1 MARRNRRVGVGS
13 VRTVGLVV
21 ALLSGSSGF
30 GQGVNIH
37 PELSSSGPLAPA
49 RPELAGVGVPLA
61 SPQSERIEPGTGWN
75 GISNSLSNT
84 AVPITSIDQLLRM
97 DRGALDVLYQSSGAA
112 PMPVGKVKGR
122 VILYPGTGL
131 TRPASKVARLM
142 WQGKI
147 FKNEQPMAVN
157 RFFGLKVI
165 KANVYQDQS
174 WLDGRPSLILDY
186 SQTSRLYAPYRD
198 EIREVGPGIFLGL
211 MYSRTQPDP
220 TLKMYFALEATR

>member
-1 MARRNRRVGVGS
+1 
-13 VRTVGLVV
+13 
-21 ALLSGSSGF
+21 
-30 GQGVNIH
+30 
-37 PELSSSGPLAPA
+37 
-49 RPELAGVGVPLA
+49 
-61 SPQSERIEPGTGWN
+61 
-75 GISNSLSNT
+75 
-84 AVPITSIDQLLRM
+84 
-97 DRGALDVLYQSSGAA
+97 
-112 PMPVGKVKGR
+112 MPVGKVSGR
-122 VILYPGTGL
+122 VILFPGTGL

-157 RFFGLKVI
+157 RFFGLKII
-165 KANVYQDQS
+165 KANVYQDRS

-220 TLKMYFALEATR
+220 TLKMYFALEAKP